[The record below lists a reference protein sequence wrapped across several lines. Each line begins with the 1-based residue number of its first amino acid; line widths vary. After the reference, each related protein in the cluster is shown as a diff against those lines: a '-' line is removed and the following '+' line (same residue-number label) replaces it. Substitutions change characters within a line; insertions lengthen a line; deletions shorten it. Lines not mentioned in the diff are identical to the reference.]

1 MKLLL
6 GRMVPASRLSAATEQ
21 QLGSQICGNTTER
34 CWLLWPEVL
43 IIRYLYNIIGKTKI
57 SLTIFIL
64 KVKIPLY
71 VSDTHI
77 DAVTVCEKYPRSLN
91 YYVRHFARRFSQPRR
106 HVDKTSK

>member
-1 MKLLL
+1 
-6 GRMVPASRLSAATEQ
+6 MVPASRLSAATEQ

-57 SLTIFIL
+57 SLTIFVL

-71 VSDTHI
+71 VSNTHVDRAAI
-77 DAVTVCEKYPRSLN
+77 CQKYLRALN
-91 YYVRHFARRFSQPRR
+91 YSIMSAILPRFSL
-106 HVDKTSK
+106 